1 MSFCS
6 SPTVLKESSEHIH
19 KECKWS
25 PCHGKLFC
33 FSKSSFTICHQTAKC
48 VSVNLEFDAHTPAK
62 CFESSEAHDRVSEG
76 CQFLQCAQCPWLH
89 VSLKLGY
96 TEGKQFRIKCLSM
109 HSRVA
114 AMGWWA
120 RTQQCPEC
128 GHAFL
133 CVLPVLGKH
142 STWENAQM
150 HHQLELKDGRH
161 GKQVCSCRL
170 MATGMS
176 FHHSEPFSLFLKQ
189 GIKADEL
196 FLLSIWE

>member
-1 MSFCS
+1 M
-6 SPTVLKESSEHIH
+6 
-19 KECKWS
+19 
-25 PCHGKLFC
+25 
-33 FSKSSFTICHQTAKC
+33 C
-48 VSVNLEFDAHTPAK
+48 VSKPWVWRSYPSKMFWILRGTWQGFR
-62 CFESSEAHDRVSEG
+62 S
-76 CQFLQCAQCPWLH
+76 CQFFQCAPCPWLH

-128 GHAFL
+128 RHAFL

-150 HHQLELKDGRH
+150 HHQLELKDRRH

-176 FHHSEPFSLFLKQ
+176 FHHSEPFSLFLTQ
-189 GIKADEL
+189 GTKADEL
-196 FLLSIWE
+196 SLLSIWE